1 MLKFL
6 KKVISEIKKVSWP
19 TFNELWRKTLVVF
32 VFVFILMSFT
42 YLVDIGL
49 THGIRFIGK

>member
-6 KKVISEIKKVSWP
+6 KKVYSEIKKVSWP

-32 VFVFILMSFT
+32 VCVFILMSFT
-42 YLVDIGL
+42 YLVDMGL
-49 THGIRFIGK
+49 TYGIRFIGK